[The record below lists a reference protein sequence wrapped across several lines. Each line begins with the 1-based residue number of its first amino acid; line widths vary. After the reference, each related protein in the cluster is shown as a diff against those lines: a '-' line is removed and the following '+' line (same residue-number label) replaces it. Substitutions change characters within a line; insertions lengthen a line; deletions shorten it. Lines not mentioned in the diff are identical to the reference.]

1 MGTSITIST
10 FSNLLLDEITRI
22 SSKNT
27 NSLTPIIYSKLMVK
41 YIGTALFLLIFLALQ
56 DLFNPYRNDL
66 CDTYLNSLLDSRNHS
81 LEIIKKLL
89 LTILCFYIAGYL
101 AKQMKVAYDNGYS
114 LLRSLFVDL
123 FNAEVDIKICI
134 PCFKRNHKMDTREF
148 RIYKK
153 LKMLLIILY
162 FTITS
167 IKLIFINYIN
177 LIHLW
182 SGTFLLINLLVL
194 SIILLLQYF
203 PYQIFISLNS
213 YLHYQ
218 QISTNER
225 GNSKINNSNIY
236 RLKTNS
242 SEIATVIENN
252 NRQDIIDNA
261 FIECKLELRDKYMQ
275 NTEYKEG
282 QNQPNMKN
290 AYKILFLYTIFT
302 VLSVLTSFLFN
313 HLESTVKISP
323 TRLFLVIMLIV
334 LFILSKIIL
343 ILIIY
348 YQPRETQYVSNLRQK
363 ILFIPFLQLI
373 TSFLNIYFFFK
384 LSSLALTT
392 LLIEL
397 LIIMFCLFLF
407 MNVIRL
413 INRKA
418 LIIATDMLV
427 VANEMENQACQNED
441 NSLKPTTSNIEL
453 IDNDV

>member
-1 MGTSITIST
+1 
-10 FSNLLLDEITRI
+10 
-22 SSKNT
+22 
-27 NSLTPIIYSKLMVK
+27 
-41 YIGTALFLLIFLALQ
+41 
-56 DLFNPYRNDL
+56 
-66 CDTYLNSLLDSRNHS
+66 
-81 LEIIKKLL
+81 
-89 LTILCFYIAGYL
+89 
-101 AKQMKVAYDNGYS
+101 
-114 LLRSLFVDL
+114 
-123 FNAEVDIKICI
+123 
-134 PCFKRNHKMDTREF
+134 
-148 RIYKK
+148 
-153 LKMLLIILY
+153 MLLIILY

-313 HLESTVKISP
+313 HLESAVKISP

-418 LIIATDMLV
+418 LLIATDMLV

-441 NSLKPTTSNIEL
+441 NSLKPTSSNIEL